1 MDHRTNTRLEF
12 KIGIEIRV
20 GNYQTFSVETRDL
33 SLGGLGLA
41 SENKLP
47 LQTEC
52 DITLHPMSG
61 HNTISLKAAVVRHT
75 EEGMGLVFLH
85 PTKEALI
92 QLCDLFIG
100 AGRQDIIEK
109 ELRQNIMPERPKQDI
124 LMM

>member
-12 KIGIEIRV
+12 KVGVEIRV

-33 SLGGLGLA
+33 SLGGLQVVSA
-41 SENKLP
+41 NRLP

-61 HNTISLKAAVVRHT
+61 HNTIPIKAAVVRHT
-75 EEGMGLVFLH
+75 DIGMGLVFLQ
-85 PTKEALI
+85 PGKETLI
-92 QLCDLFIG
+92 KLCDLFIS

-109 ELRQNIMPERPKQDI
+109 ELRQNIMPSRPKQDI

>member
-1 MDHRTNTRLEF
+1 MDNRTNTRLEF
-12 KIGIEIRV
+12 KIGLEIRV
-20 GNYQTFSVETRDL
+20 GDYQTFSVETRDL
-33 SLGGLGLA
+33 SLGGLGVA
-41 SENKLP
+41 SENRLP

-61 HNTISLKAAVVRHT
+61 HSTIALEAAVVRHT

-85 PTKEALI
+85 PTKETLI
-92 QLCDLFIG
+92 QLCDLFMS

-109 ELRQNIMPERPKQDI
+109 ELRQKIMPESPKQDI

>member
-20 GNYQTFSVETRDL
+20 GSYQTFSVETRDL
-33 SLGGLGLA
+33 SLGGLGLV
-41 SENKLP
+41 SDNRLP

-75 EEGMGLVFLH
+75 DEGMGLVFLH
-85 PTKEALI
+85 PPKETLI

-100 AGRQDIIEK
+100 ADRQDIIEK

>member
-33 SLGGLGLA
+33 SLGGLGLV
-41 SENKLP
+41 SDNRLP

-75 EEGMGLVFLH
+75 DEGMGLVFLH
-85 PTKEALI
+85 PPKETLI

>member
-33 SLGGLGLA
+33 SLGGLGLV
-41 SENKLP
+41 SDNRLP

-75 EEGMGLVFLH
+75 DEGMGLVFLH
-85 PTKEALI
+85 PPKETLI

-100 AGRQDIIEK
+100 ADRQDIIEK